1 MSSTPTRPADARMLH
16 HARAAAA
23 ELMARYHVPGL
34 SVAVTDRER
43 LLYAEGF
50 GHADL
55 AARRRASANTR
66 YLWFSMSKIATATV
80 AMRLADHGLLDLDA
94 PVDTVVPGYRAS
106 RGPAGDPP
114 CSTTRRVRPTRFRCV
129 GCSRPTRVRPTSPL
143 SRGGSWL
150 GTRGPDG
157 AAAAGP

>member
-1 MSSTPTRPADARMLH
+1 MSPTPHEPTDTRLLH
-16 HARAAAA
+16 LARAAAVA
-23 ELMARYHVPGL
+23 HMGRYHVPGL

-66 YLWFSMSKIATATV
+66 YLWFSISKIATATV

-94 PVDTVVPGYRAS
+94 PVDTVVPGYRAR
-106 RGPAGDPP
+106 RGDRPVIRPAQPHGGCGQPDSAALGAPG
-114 CSTTRRVRPTRFRCV
+114 RR
-129 GCSRPTRVRPTSPL
+129 
-143 SRGGSWL
+143 
-150 GTRGPDG
+150 
-157 AAAAGP
+157 A